1 MVIIEE
7 EKLEELVRR
16 ALKTEVTAIFTKQGN
31 AQGGIF
37 NPVLM
42 EELQTILT
50 RLNLFMDNPF
60 SDAVKKELEY
70 ILKKK
75 ESEPK
80 VETKYLYSIKELA
93 AYLHCCERTVQSLK
107 NKGLLPYKQVGRIV
121 LFDSAEVLKAMD
133 PTKRKFHRK

>member
-93 AYLHCCERTVQSLK
+93 VYLNCCVRTVQNMK
-107 NKGLLPYKQVGRIV
+107 NNGLLPYKQIGRKV
-121 LFDSAEVLKAMD
+121 LFDTSEVLKAMD
-133 PTKRKFHRK
+133 PMKRKFLK

>member
-1 MVIIEE
+1 MVDKFTLNINQFKILIMVIIEE

-60 SDAVKKELEY
+60 SDAVKKE
-70 ILKKK
+70 
-75 ESEPK
+75 
-80 VETKYLYSIKELA
+80 
-93 AYLHCCERTVQSLK
+93 
-107 NKGLLPYKQVGRIV
+107 
-121 LFDSAEVLKAMD
+121 F
-133 PTKRKFHRK
+133 